1 MNFSILK
8 AYPCKLPFEQRGIGD
23 GYATSGPVT
32 TYKLPPEEIKRIFAQ
47 AEKPREKPPIVFR
60 DPRKRKDDDT
70 VANRLERARE
80 KLTREQYIQ
89 EKADGKSDAD
99 IMYDHFGECWN
110 DTISTLKKEWGLLKL
125 KQAQAREMIEI
136 HNSNPDNIPPDEINQ
151 AVKVDI
157 TAPEKKQ
164 FTVLALV
171 LELDKLSEEV
181 EALTEEASI
190 KNKRAML
197 IKAAL
202 ENTTVEL

>member
-70 VANRLERARE
+70 VANRLEMARE
-80 KLTREQYIQ
+80 REA
-89 EKADGKSDAD
+89 KV
-99 IMYDHFGECWN
+99 
-110 DTISTLKKEWGLLKL
+110 
-125 KQAQAREMIEI
+125 
-136 HNSNPDNIPPDEINQ
+136 NQ

-157 TAPEKKQ
+157 EKREREPVKADIETINWADNPQ
-164 FTVLALV
+164 ECMDEMRRLNTNQVSVYEAIT
-171 LELDKLSEEV
+171 ELDTITDEI
-181 EALTEEASI
+181 EALTARADKI
-190 KNKRAML
+190 KD
-197 IKAAL
+197 AL
-202 ENTTVEL
+202 KGVMVEI

>member
-136 HNSNPDNIPPDEINQ
+136 HNSKPEPVNQ

-157 TAPEKKQ
+157 NHPKEKQKY
-164 FTVLALV
+164 TVLSLV
-171 LELDKLSEEV
+171 LEADKLVDEIEGLQEE
-181 EALTEEASI
+181 LKI
-190 KNKRAML
+190 KIDRHKL
-197 IKAAL
+197 IKVTL
-202 ENTTVEL
+202 EGVMVEI